1 MRELERDALEVVVS
15 QHEETRRGAQGRV
28 LRMALAANVP
38 ERRKKLDAAMLA
50 LVKKGL
56 VISGP
61 LGWVPTEDARAAL
74 AGADDDGAGEITG
87 AGAGEALPEA
97 AEYPATVE
105 RVGQPVTEDLIE
117 RCAVLV
123 RRELAQATTRW
134 DAGDHTVRDELAW
147 LLETARQLMQAGAGH
162 D

>member
-1 MRELERDALEVVVS
+1 MLRKLEREALEVVVS

-28 LRMALAANVP
+28 LRMVLSANAP

-74 AGADDDGAGEITG
+74 AGADDEMELTG
-87 AGAGEALPEA
+87 AGAGEPLPEV

-105 RVGQPVTEDLIE
+105 RVGQPVTADLIE

-134 DAGDHTVRDELAW
+134 DAGDHTVLDELAW
-147 LLETARQLMQAGAGH
+147 LRETARQLVQAGAGH

>member
-1 MRELERDALEVVVS
+1 MLRKLEREALEVVVS

-28 LRMALAANVP
+28 LRMVLSANAP

-50 LVKKGL
+50 LTKAGL

-61 LGWVPTEDARAAL
+61 NGWVPTEDARATL
-74 AGADDDGAGEITG
+74 AGADDEGAGEITG
-87 AGAGEALPEA
+87 AGAGEVQYPVP
-97 AEYPATVE
+97 AE
-105 RVGQPVTEDLIE
+105 RIGQPVTEDLIE

-123 RRELAQATTRW
+123 NRELAQATTRW
-134 DAGDHTVRDELAW
+134 NAGDHTVLDELAW
-147 LLETARQLMQAGAGH
+147 LRETARQLVQVGTGH